1 VKGERR
7 RRGNI
12 IIEREREK
20 RARCDGMLRRAA
32 AARRGQQ
39 HSRPG
44 LHAACEFAS
53 SKLQKSRTQAFKS
66 HLFQFLFLFFCS

>member
-20 RARCDGMLRRAA
+20 RARCDAMLRRAA

-39 HSRPG
+39 HSQPG
-44 LHAACEFAS
+44 LYAACESAS

-66 HLFQFLFLFFCS
+66 PLFMKTK